1 MFNTKFCLIV
11 IFLLI
16 LFIIIFQFI
25 IFRNK
30 LIDNFGNN
38 DSSSSGIGI
47 NPDGTYCQ
55 MNSSSINSNC
65 KSIDLNN
72 IDNEYD
78 HYSLPWEHQAK
89 KLSEKLY
96 TMYISSSK

>member
-1 MFNTKFCLIV
+1 MFNTKFCLLV

-38 DSSSSGIGI
+38 DSSSGIGI

-55 MNSSSINSNC
+55 INTSSINSNC